1 MTILKKN
8 REIVLDTETT
18 GLEHEGGDRIVEI
31 GCVELIN
38 HIPTGN
44 TYHVYINPETQK
56 MSPDAVRI
64 SGITDDFLKDK
75 PTFGEI
81 ADEFLNFVGDGVL
94 VIHNAAFDISF
105 LNSELGRLNKPLF
118 KLEDAIDTLDLA
130 HRKFPGAAANLDALC
145 RRFEI
150 DASSRDEHHGALIDS
165 LLLADVY
172 MELLGGKQS
181 GLAFGSDENTSEAMT
196 IMHDTKQSRQKRTF
210 KPSEEEIAAHNEFLK
225 SMESPIWNK
234 IVI

>member
-1 MTILKKN
+1 MTILKKI

-81 ADEFLNFVGDGVL
+81 VDEFLNFVGDGVL

-172 MELLGGKQS
+172 MEL
-181 GLAFGSDENTSEAMT
+181 
-196 IMHDTKQSRQKRTF
+196 R
-210 KPSEEEIAAHNEFLK
+210 
-225 SMESPIWNK
+225 MESPIWNK

>member
-1 MTILKKN
+1 MTILKKI

-81 ADEFLNFVGDGVL
+81 ADEFLNFIGDGVL

-105 LNSELGRLNKPLF
+105 LNSELGRLNKPLL
-118 KLEDAIDTLDLA
+118 KLEDTIDTLDLA
-130 HRKFPGAAANLDALC
+130 HRKFPGASANLDALC

-165 LLLADVY
+165 LLLAEVY

-181 GLAFGSDENTSEAMT
+181 GLAFGSDESIGEEMT
-196 IMHDTKQSRQKRTF
+196 IMHNTKQSRQKRTF
-210 KPSEEEIAAHNEFLK
+210 KPSEEEVAAHKEFLK